1 MNMKRIAVLGI
12 ALMIASV
19 FVAQGAFANDIKQR
33 MKQRLPVIV
42 NMKSQGI
49 VGENANGYLEFVTA
63 ARAYAD
69 VVASEN
75 RDRKTVYSAIAAQ
88 QGVGIATVEKRRAI
102 QIANRAKKGEFLKNE
117 SGAWYKK

>member
-1 MNMKRIAVLGI
+1 MNMKRIAVMGI
-12 ALMIASV
+12 ALMVVSV

-42 NMKSQGI
+42 QMKSQGI
-49 VGENANGYLEFVTA
+49 VGENANGYLEYVTA
-63 ARAYAD
+63 TRAHED

-75 RDRKTVYSAIAAQ
+75 KDRQTVYSAIAAQ
-88 QGVGIATVEKRRAI
+88 QGVGIATVEKRRAL
-102 QIANRAKKGEFLKNE
+102 QIANQAKKGEFLKNE

>member
-1 MNMKRIAVLGI
+1 MNIKRIAVLGI
-12 ALMIASV
+12 ALMVASV
-19 FVAQGAFANDIKQR
+19 FVAQGAFANNIKQR

-42 NMKSQGI
+42 TMKSQGI

-63 ARAYAD
+63 KRASED

-75 RDRKTVYSAIAAQ
+75 KDRKTVYSAIAAQ
-88 QGVGIATVEKRRAI
+88 QGVGIATVAKRRAL
-102 QIANRAKKGEFLKNE
+102 QIANQAKKGEFLKNE